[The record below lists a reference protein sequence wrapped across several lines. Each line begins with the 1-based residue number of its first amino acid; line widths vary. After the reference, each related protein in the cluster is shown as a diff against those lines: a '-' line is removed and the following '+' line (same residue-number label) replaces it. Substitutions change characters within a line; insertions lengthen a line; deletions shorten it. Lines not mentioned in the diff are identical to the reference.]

1 MHSAE
6 RSLLFDFDGVVVSSF
21 DLCLSLN
28 KKIFHSA
35 DLTPEKYRQE
45 FEKNIF
51 ESLKDTDVATSERL
65 LASYMDAYTSGIQK
79 YHPVPGMKELIIK
92 AAEQFRLAIVSAT
105 YNRSIQSFL
114 EQHGLN
120 EYFSEILG
128 GDVGH
133 SKSKKIEQFCADW
146 QTTPQ
151 KCLFITDTLGDLHEA
166 AAVATPSIG
175 VTWGFH
181 TSETLRKGSPM
192 AIVTSPT
199 ELSDRIYEH
208 FSI

>member
-1 MHSAE
+1 MHTAA

-28 KKIFHSA
+28 KKIFCASE
-35 DLTPEKYRQE
+35 LTPEKYRQE

-51 ESLKDTDVATSERL
+51 ESIKNNDAAVNQQL
-65 LASYMDAYTSGIQK
+65 LEQYMDAYTAGIQK
-79 YHPVPGMKELIIK
+79 YRCVPGMKELIIR

-114 EQHGLN
+114 EQHGLT
-120 EYFSEILG
+120 EYFCEILG

-133 SKSKKIEQFCADW
+133 SKSKKIAQFCNDW

-151 KCLFITDTLGDLHEA
+151 ECLFITDTLGDLHEA
-166 AAVATPSIG
+166 AAVSTPSIG

-181 TSETLRKGSPM
+181 TPETLKKGQPI
-192 AIVTSPT
+192 AIVTTPT
-199 ELSDRIYEH
+199 ELSDQIYQH